1 MLYFLLLIDIKNGR
15 EQGAVFRHLKYAL
28 LHFQDFSPLVFL
40 VRLIERA
47 FHILLHRLQNIIVG
61 NNQNKGTKGHTAI
74 DNIFSQQTDNHEIH
88 YVLNKTTNK
97 SKKQVK

>member
-15 EQGAVFRHLKYAL
+15 EHGAVFRHLKYAL

-47 FHILLHRLQNIIVG
+47 FRILLHL
-61 NNQNKGTKGHTAI
+61 
-74 DNIFSQQTDNHEIH
+74 F
-88 YVLNKTTNK
+88 
-97 SKKQVK
+97 